1 MPVSDNEKKEALL
14 AEFSFCER
22 WTGVGKYTNFPI
34 PGKVL
39 LEPGVETDSLII
51 LSIGRN
57 L

>member
-1 MPVSDNEKKEALL
+1 MPVNDNEKKEALL